1 MRSDENQRL
10 VFEYLL
16 ARFRDQKPFEKID
29 LQHVTSWTESSFETY
44 WSKQLKRFLVRAHS
58 GKDQE
63 FRVGESFRLYS
74 SWERFQKHVT
84 QSRGGS
90 SDYTS
95 LIHDNIIVFEF
106 FMPLTNE
113 EHLRTSLDSL
123 FYRDTILRRLRSIDR
138 DKLGIHFP
146 PPSGATEDAHLEGVA
161 TWIGDHFGGYSI
173 SHVNGRFR
181 AGEIVTRAIAAE
193 IQQDGARYLIDET
206 TAVVR
211 FIFPCGQSVRREAPL
226 SSDAF
231 AEAVLHAGAPAG
243 ADVLTE
249 ASKIRWAFGVLF
261 VQSIVQVVNGEAEIW
276 MVESGMRN
284 RLHIWRVET
293 DES

>member
-1 MRSDENQRL
+1 MRSDENQRS

-16 ARFRDQKPFEKID
+16 ARFRDQEPFEKIA

-44 WSKQLKRFLVRAHS
+44 WSKQLRRFLVRAHS

-113 EHLRTSLDSL
+113 EHLRTSLDSI
-123 FYRDTILRRLRSIDR
+123 FYKD
-138 DKLGIHFP
+138 
-146 PPSGATEDAHLEGVA
+146 
-161 TWIGDHFGGYSI
+161 
-173 SHVNGRFR
+173 
-181 AGEIVTRAIAAE
+181 
-193 IQQDGARYLIDET
+193 
-206 TAVVR
+206 
-211 FIFPCGQSVRREAPL
+211 
-226 SSDAF
+226 
-231 AEAVLHAGAPAG
+231 
-243 ADVLTE
+243 
-249 ASKIRWAFGVLF
+249 
-261 VQSIVQVVNGEAEIW
+261 
-276 MVESGMRN
+276 N
-284 RLHIWRVET
+284 RLHIWRVEA

>member
-16 ARFRDQKPFEKID
+16 ARFRDQAPFEKSQ
-29 LQHVTSWTESSFETY
+29 LQDVTSWTESSFETY

-58 GKDQE
+58 GRDSG

-113 EHLRTSLDSL
+113 EHLRTSLDAL
-123 FYRDTILRRLRSIDR
+123 FFKDTVLRRLRSIGR
-138 DKLGIHFP
+138 DKLAIHFP
-146 PPSGATEDAHLEGVA
+146 PTPGDTEDAHLEQVA
-161 TWIGDHFGGYSI
+161 TWIGGHFGGYSI

-181 AGEIVTRAIAAE
+181 AGEIITRSAAAE

-211 FIFPCGQSVRREAPL
+211 FIFPCGEPVRGEAPL
-226 SSDAF
+226 AADLF
-231 AEAVLHAGAPAG
+231 AEDILGPSTPAN
-243 ADVLTE
+243 ASTLDE
-249 ASKIRWAFGVLF
+249 ASKIRWTFGVLF

-293 DES
+293 GES

>member
-10 VFEYLL
+10 VFDYLL
-16 ARFRDQKPFEKID
+16 ARFRDQVPFEKTE
-29 LQHVTSWTESSFETY
+29 LQRVTSWTDSSFDTY

-58 GKDQE
+58 GKDRR
-63 FRVGESFRLYS
+63 FRVAETFRLYTT
-74 SWERFQKHVT
+74 WERFQKYVT
-84 QSRGGS
+84 QARGSS

-95 LIHDNIIVFEF
+95 LVHNNIIVFEF

-113 EHLRTSLDSL
+113 EHLRTSLDAL
-123 FYRDTILRRLRSIDR
+123 FYKDTVLRRLRSIDR
-138 DKLGIHFP
+138 DKLAVHFP
-146 PPSGATEDAHLEGVA
+146 PPSEDGYDSYLEGVA
-161 TWIGDHFGGYSI
+161 AWIGDHFGGYSI
-173 SHVNGRFR
+173 SHVSGRFR
-181 AGEIVTRAIAAE
+181 AGDIVTRAAAAE

-211 FIFPCGQSVRREAPL
+211 FIFPCGTPTRREAPL

-231 AEAVLHAGAPAG
+231 ADAVLHVEGLVDTDALA
-243 ADVLTE
+243 E
-249 ASKIRWAFGVLF
+249 AAKIRWAFGVLF

-293 DES
+293 VE